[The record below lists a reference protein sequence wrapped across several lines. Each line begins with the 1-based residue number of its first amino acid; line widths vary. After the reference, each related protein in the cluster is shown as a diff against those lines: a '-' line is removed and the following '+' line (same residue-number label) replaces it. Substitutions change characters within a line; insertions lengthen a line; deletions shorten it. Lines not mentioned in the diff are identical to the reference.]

1 MKQLGFSFEVSRCS
15 GCFACVV
22 ACMDEN
28 DIPGDGLS
36 FRQVARIEH
45 GNYPAAALSFFS
57 LACQHC
63 GDAPCVTV
71 CPTGALF
78 KRPEDGIVDVNQAL
92 CVGCHSCAMACPFG
106 APRFSDGKKMSKCNL
121 CASRVDNKLEP
132 ACVRACPTKALR
144 FGDVDELA
152 RQKSDRASRRILT
165 SLTGGEG

>member
-28 DIPGDGLS
+28 DIPGDGFS
-36 FRQVARIEH
+36 FRQVARIER
-45 GNYPAAALSFFS
+45 GSYPAAALSYFS

-78 KRPEDGIVDVNQAL
+78 KRPEDGIVDLNRAV

-106 APRFSDGKKMSKCNL
+106 APRFPDGKSMSKCSL
-121 CASRVDNKLEP
+121 CADRIDNNLEP
-132 ACVRACPTKALR
+132 ACVRVCPTRALR

-152 RQKSDRASRRILT
+152 KQKSDRASRKILA